1 MSAVVL
7 GVGATPFRKQP
18 ERTLAAVGA
27 DAVVAAIKDA
37 GIEKSQVQAAVCG
50 NVQFG
55 GGAGQTVLRS
65 LGMTG
70 LPVTNVENA
79 CASGGSAF
87 REALAWVEA
96 GWVDVA
102 LAFGVEMLT
111 HSAGGLIET
120 GRPDIANQ
128 VGLPLPGLYALK
140 AQHYMADYGATPEQL
155 ASVVVKSRANAQWN
169 DYAFFRTPVTV
180 EQVLASPPI
189 SDPLTL
195 FQCCPNVDGAAAV
208 VIASESF
215 ARKHGTSGPAIKVRG
230 SGVSSGHPIDRAD
243 SVADATERAAAQAYE
258 QAGLGPSD
266 IDVCE
271 VHEPFSI
278 AEILHYEGLGFCGEG
293 EGANYVASGRA
304 DITGRGVAV
313 NPSGGL
319 LSRGHPLGASGVAQI
334 AEVVSQLR
342 GEAGGRQ
349 RENARVGM
357 THIMGGSIPELD
369 SNACVVSIFST

>member
-1 MSAVVL
+1 VNAVVL
-7 GVGATPFRKQP
+7 GVGVTPFRKEP
-18 ERTLAAVGA
+18 ERTLAGVGA
-27 DAVVAAIKDA
+27 QAVVAALRDA
-37 GIEKSQVQAAVCG
+37 GLEKGQIQAAVCG

-111 HSAGGLIET
+111 HSAGGLIESN
-120 GRPDIANQ
+120 RPDIAAQ

-140 AQHYMADYGATPEQL
+140 AQHYMAEYGATPEQL
-155 ASVVVKSRANAQWN
+155 ASVVVKSRRNARTN
-169 DYAFFRTPVTV
+169 EYAYFRDPVTV
-180 EQVLASPPI
+180 DAVLASPPI

-208 VIASESF
+208 VIASQEF
-215 ARKHGTSGPAIKVRG
+215 AKRHSGSAGQVRVTG
-230 SGVSSGHPIDRAD
+230 CGVSSGHPIDRPG
-243 SVADATERAAAQAYE
+243 SIADATERAAAQAYE
-258 QAGLGPSD
+258 QAAVGPED
-266 IDVCE
+266 VDVCE
-271 VHEPFSI
+271 VHEPFTI

-293 EGANYVASGRA
+293 EGAAYVAEGRA
-304 DITGRGVAV
+304 DVDGAGVAV

-334 AEVVSQLR
+334 AEVVWQLR
-342 GEAGGRQ
+342 GTANGRQ

-369 SNACVVSIFST
+369 SNACVVSIFSR

>member
-1 MSAVVL
+1 
-7 GVGATPFRKQP
+7 
-18 ERTLAAVGA
+18 
-27 DAVVAAIKDA
+27 
-37 GIEKSQVQAAVCG
+37 
-50 NVQFG
+50 
-55 GGAGQTVLRS
+55 
-65 LGMTG
+65 
-70 LPVTNVENA
+70 
-79 CASGGSAF
+79 
-87 REALAWVEA
+87 
-96 GWVDVA
+96 
-102 LAFGVEMLT
+102 
-111 HSAGGLIET
+111 LIET

-140 AQHYMADYGATPEQL
+140 AQHYMAEYGATPEQL

-169 DYAFFRTPVTV
+169 DYAYFRTPVTV
-180 EQVLASPPI
+180 DQVLASPPI

-215 ARKHGTSGPAIKVRG
+215 ARKHGTSGAIKVRG
-230 SGVSSGHPIDRAD
+230 TGVSSGHPIDRAD

-293 EGANYVASGRA
+293 EGANYVSSGRA
-304 DITGRGVAV
+304 DVGGSGVAV

-334 AEVVSQLR
+334 AEIVWQLR
-342 GEAGGRQ
+342 GTAGGRQ
-349 RENARVGM
+349 REGARVGM